1 MSHPPDSLLD
11 MSYFDTSTTVD
22 PYIDPVA
29 YLAEH
34 GIEAELVAVVTRL
47 PEAA

>member
-1 MSHPPDSLLD
+1 MSNLETYSESIDPLA
-11 MSYFDTSTTVD
+11 D
-22 PYIDPVA
+22 PYADPVA

-34 GIEAELVAVVTRL
+34 GIEAVLICEAALL